1 MTARGSEGHRPFRC
15 SLAADGAAR
24 ILRGPMHSLPCSLDT
39 SSGSESISVPAAPL
53 GQLTLLTASVL
64 FIM

>member
-24 ILRGPMHSLPCSLDT
+24 ILRGPMHSLPCSLDA

-53 GQLTLLTASVL
+53 GQLSYL
-64 FIM
+64 